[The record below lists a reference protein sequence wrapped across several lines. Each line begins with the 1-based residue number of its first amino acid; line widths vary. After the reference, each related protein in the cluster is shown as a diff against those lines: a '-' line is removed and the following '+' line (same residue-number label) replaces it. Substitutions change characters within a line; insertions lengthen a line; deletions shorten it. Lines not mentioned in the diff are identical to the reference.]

1 MKLITENKIKK
12 IELEAAPDGTIDKL
26 EEKFVDKQ
34 VSEYQYTVDI
44 FTQRLADAQDKLVI
58 GVKGEE
64 YDRVVEE
71 IESLER
77 NLIKCK
83 KTLNQYQQ
91 MKGLFV

>member
-12 IELEAAPDGTIDKL
+12 IECDAAPDGTIDKL

-34 VSEYQYTVDI
+34 IREYQYTVDT
-44 FTQRLADAQDKLVI
+44 FTRRLADAQNKLA
-58 GVKGEE
+58 KLEAGEE
-64 YDRVVEE
+64 YDRAVEE